1 MPRLLEASAAEALAA
16 KFVQFLETNEAP
28 DGLFRPD
35 VFLDLT
41 VPQWRLQ
48 GAGVDAVV
56 AIRRNS
62 HPARG
67 RVPRWR
73 VDPTPTGFVLELEE
87 RWHDAH
93 GDWYCREM
101 ARADVVD
108 GAIAAV
114 SVYCTGD
121 WDEAL
126 VARHAREV
134 KLSRP

>member
-1 MPRLLEASAAEALAA
+1 MPRLLEANTVETLAA
-16 KFVQFLETNEAP
+16 TFVRFLETNEAP
-28 DGLFRPD
+28 EGLFRPD

-73 VDPTPTGFVLELEE
+73 VDPTPTGFVLEFEE
-87 RWHDAH
+87 RWHDAD

-108 GAIAAV
+108 GAIAALA
-114 SVYCTGD
+114 VYCTGD

-126 VARHAREV
+126 VARHRQEV
-134 KLSRP
+134 ALSRP